1 MPQHTDEEAW
11 VQLATRIPRRLH
23 HAVRLH
29 CITNDRTVMRFVV
42 EAIEE
47 KLARGGRRAG
57 RRRVGG

>member
-1 MPQHTDEEAW
+1 MSRDADDEAW

-29 CITNDRTVMRFVV
+29 CITSDRTLMHFVV

-47 KLARGGRRAG
+47 KLARAGRRTG
-57 RRRVGG
+57 RRRVNK